1 MSDNKASYRQIL
13 KSTSIFGSVQFLT
26 ILFSVI
32 RTKFIAVFIGAEGM
46 GIIAMLNSI
55 LNLINSITGLGVETT
70 AIKSISENYKGDD
83 IRSVSKIA
91 SIIKQIMFFTGVL
104 GAVVTIIFS
113 KWISIFSFGNDSQ
126 YGSLI
131 ILSVTLIFKQLTSS
145 QLVILQGLRKLNF
158 LAKANLYANLFGLLF
173 SIPLYYYFKIDAIVP
188 TIILSS
194 FAALIFS
201 FYYASKVNLPKK
213 DISKQELLN
222 EGKSIVKLGIML
234 TVSSLLTFLSAYL
247 TQIYIS
253 NAGNTE
259 QVGLYSAGFTLLNS
273 YVGLIFTVMSTDY
286 YPRLAAINNDNDK
299 VRISVLQQSYISI
312 LIITPIIVLFLTF
325 IPIIIRVL
333 YTSKF
338 MEVIPMVCFGIIGM
352 LFKAASFSMGYIL
365 IAKGDSKIFT
375 KTAIVFN
382 TLSFLLNIAG
392 YYFYGL
398 EGLGISFL
406 FYSIIHFF
414 AMKIITKKRYNFYFN
429 RKVYVTF
436 SISFLFCIMSF
447 SCRYIELQVL
457 RSIVMG
463 MLSILS
469 FVYFLYEINRQIN
482 LKDSLISAFRNN
494 KKEL

>member
-1 MSDNKASYRQIL
+1 MSDNKVSYRQIL

-32 RTKFIAVFIGAEGM
+32 RTKLIAVFVGAEGM

-55 LNLINSITGLGVETT
+55 LNLISTATGLGVETS
-70 AIKSISENYKGDD
+70 AIKSISENYKDD
-83 IRSVSKIA
+83 DVRSVSKIA
-91 SIIKQIMFFTGVL
+91 TIIKQIMLLTGIL
-104 GAVVTIIFS
+104 GAVVAIIFS

-126 YGSLI
+126 TTSLI
-131 ILSVTLIFKQLTSS
+131 FLAVTLVFKQLTSS
-145 QLVILQGLRKLNF
+145 QLVVLQGLRKLNL
-158 LAKANLYANLFGLLF
+158 LAKANLYGNLLGLVF

-188 TIILSS
+188 TIILS
-194 FAALIFS
+194 FLGALIFS
-201 FYYASKVNLPKK
+201 FYYASKVKLQKVN
-213 DISKQELLN
+213 ISKQELLS

-234 TVSSLLTFLSAYL
+234 TISSLLTFLSAYL

-286 YPRLAAINNDNDK
+286 YPRLAAINADNVK

-325 IPIIIRVL
+325 VPTIIKVL

-338 MEVIPMVCFGIIGM
+338 LEVIPMVCFGIIGI

-375 KTAIVFN
+375 KTAIIFN
-382 TLSFLLNIAG
+382 TLAILLNIAG

-398 EGLGISFL
+398 KGLGISFL
-406 FYSIIHFF
+406 VYSIIHFF
-414 AMKIITKKRYNFYFN
+414 AMKVITKKRYNFYFD

-436 SISFLFCIMSF
+436 STSFLLCMMSF
-447 SCRYIELQVL
+447 FFRYIELEMVRFL
-457 RSIVMG
+457 LMG
-463 MLSILS
+463 LLCVLSIA
-469 FVYFLYEINRQIN
+469 YFLYEINREIN
-482 LKDSLISAFRNN
+482 LKEIVISTFRNN
-494 KKEL
+494 KN